1 MFIIYGL
8 LSDLWQSLGVVL
20 DVQFF
25 LWDCTSSGSHMNS
38 VNQLTRIESVK
49 SFHIRLPIFESI
61 EFAIS
66 ILNTQ

>member
-25 LWDCTSSGSHMNS
+25 CGTAPHLDPT
-38 VNQLTRIESVK
+38 
-49 SFHIRLPIFESI
+49 
-61 EFAIS
+61 
-66 ILNTQ
+66 